1 MEPGDSPAMEL
12 TPELR
17 TFFGSR
23 LGAPS
28 LPRRRAAAAAVLRS
42 GDVHRHTPRPVPRHE
57 ILHLCWLIVSNM
69 VKSPQKSAEMPHIPN
84 NVRQL
89 SKKSE
94 WDKIRRCWM
103 FEVC

>member
-69 VKSPQKSAEMPHIPN
+69 VKSP
-84 NVRQL
+84 L
-89 SKKSE
+89 
-94 WDKIRRCWM
+94 IRRNATYSKQCQTAFKKIGM
-103 FEVC
+103 GQDSKMLDV